1 MQNPAG
7 GHHHRLFALGGY
19 RGSEQTHPHA
29 LEPGLSPS
37 LSLPPSLPLSPF
49 SLSSLSPLSLG
60 TCIPRYLQMD
70 AMMSHVCMQM
80 DADLKQVV
88 DVMKEYFEN
97 LGGDAQGV

>member
-1 MQNPAG
+1 VDTIIG
-7 GHHHRLFALGGY
+7 FLL
-19 RGSEQTHPHA
+19 SEDIAAVNKRIRMLLNQV
-29 LEPGLSPS
+29 
-37 LSLPPSLPLSPF
+37 SLPPSLSLSLSPSPF